1 MGTGVSLRLNRSL
14 GLREEEEGWDWM
26 QWGRA
31 VWAGKEEQDGVT
43 FVMEKIVGGLLLI
56 VRSRFQ
62 VRNTLPV
69 SFPKCT
75 LSESPPYRISYL
87 CINIVTDYN
96 GG

>member
-1 MGTGVSLRLNRSL
+1 MGTGVSLRLNRLL
-14 GLREEEEGWDWM
+14 GLREEEKLGLDAV
-26 QWGRA
+26 GRA

-43 FVMEKIVGGLLLI
+43 FVMEKIVGELLLI

-69 SFPKCT
+69 SFLKYT